1 MASRL
6 LGRLDSLERRVSIKN
21 EGLLYTSD
29 VVRRFGVSE
38 DMARQDLRAVYGKLM
53 RRPTA
58 PRKPRQHKV
67 TTGVNLME
75 QRKLERIQR
84 QAFVKKE
91 NVKTSATIMQKFGV
105 TRATALSDLRAV
117 WGENHTGKL
126 RRTSESSVH
135 TNMWL
140 SPQEHEAV
148 ATAAQALGCSISE
161 AIRIA
166 IQQQYL
172 RNVDVLKR
180 AANGEV
186 R

>member
-1 MASRL
+1 M
-6 LGRLDSLERRVSIKN
+6 
-21 EGLLYTSD
+21 
-29 VVRRFGVSE
+29 
-38 DMARQDLRAVYGKLM
+38 
-53 RRPTA
+53 
-58 PRKPRQHKV
+58 
-67 TTGVNLME
+67 NLIQ
-75 QRKLERIQR
+75 QRKLERIKR
-84 QAFVKKE
+84 QSLIVQE
-91 NVKTSATIMQKFGV
+91 NIKTSTMIMQKFGV
-105 TRATALSDLRAV
+105 TRTTALSDLRAV
-117 WGENHTGKL
+117 WGENYTGKL

-148 ATAAQALGCSISE
+148 ATAAQALGCSVSE

-172 RNVDVLKR
+172 RNVDSFKC